1 MRKLQLFN
9 VSALIPENLKFLETL
24 SGNMWWCWN
33 LDAIELFKR
42 IEPDLWKGA
51 NSNPLKLLN
60 SVSQARFDALS
71 IDESFMEHL
80 KNVKKIYEK
89 EAIWTNE
96 NKDPVTAYF
105 SLEFGIHESLKL
117 YSGGLGVLAGD
128 HLKSASDL
136 KVPLVGICLLYRQGY
151 FSQYLNNEALQQEKY
166 QDTDIYNLPI
176 KKVVDEND

>member
-9 VSALIPENLKFLETL
+9 ISASIPGSLGFLETL
-24 SGNMWWCWN
+24 SRNMWWCWN

-51 NSNPLKLLN
+51 SSNPLKLLN
-60 SVSQARFDALS
+60 SVSQKRFDALAE
-71 IDESFMEHL
+71 DESFMAHL
-80 KNVKKIYEK
+80 NNVKKIYEK
-89 EAIWTNE
+89 EALGTSD
-96 NKDPVTAYF
+96 NKKPVTAYF

-136 KVPLVGICLLYRQGY
+136 KVPLVGICLLYYQGY
-151 FSQYLNNEALQQEKY
+151 FSQYL
-166 QDTDIYNLPI
+166 DVP
-176 KKVVDEND
+176 

>member
-1 MRKLQLFN
+1 MKKLQLFN
-9 VSALIPENLKFLETL
+9 VSALIPESLSFLETL
-24 SGNMWWCWN
+24 SRNMWWCWN

-42 IEPDLWKGA
+42 IEPSLWKGA

-60 SVSQARFDALS
+60 SVLQKRFDALAV
-71 IDESFMEHL
+71 DESFMAHL
-80 KNVKKIYEK
+80 NKVKNIYEK
-89 EAIWTNE
+89 EAVWTSE
-96 NKDPVTAYF
+96 KKEAVTAYF

-151 FSQYLNNEALQQEKY
+151 FSQYLNNEGLQQDGLY
-166 QDTDIYNLPI
+166 RQ
-176 KKVVDEND
+176 